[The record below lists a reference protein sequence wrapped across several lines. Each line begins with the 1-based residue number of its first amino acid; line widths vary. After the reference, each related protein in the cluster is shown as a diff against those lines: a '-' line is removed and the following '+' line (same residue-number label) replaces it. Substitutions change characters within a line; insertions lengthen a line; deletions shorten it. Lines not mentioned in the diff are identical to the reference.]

1 MSRVSALTEWISRTG
16 CFAIVCI
23 LPWSM
28 SARPQSPAP
37 APAPPT
43 ASVSA
48 PAPAPAP
55 ATASAP
61 TASIESLAWMVGA
74 WTGKMGRAGIEEHWI
89 PPAGKTMMAVART
102 VVGDRTVAFEFL
114 RIEQR
119 PDAIVYVAQPGGRP
133 PTEFRLT
140 ASTPTSATFEN
151 PQHDHP
157 KLIRYTKEGES
168 TLIAEIEGDEKGKR
182 VSQRFVFKK

>member
-1 MSRVSALTEWISRTG
+1 MRRVSALTGWTG

-28 SARPQSPAP
+28 AAGLKTQTPAP
-37 APAPPT
+37 AKPAI
-43 ASVSA
+43 
-48 PAPAPAP
+48 
-55 ATASAP
+55 
-61 TASIESLAWMVGA
+61 SIESLSWMTGA
-74 WTGKMGRAGIEEHWI
+74 WTGTMGKAGIEEHWI

-119 PDAIVYVAQPGGRP
+119 PDAIVYIAQPGGRP

-140 ASTPTSATFEN
+140 ASTPMSATFEN

-157 KLIRYTKEGES
+157 KLIRYTKEGEG

>member
-1 MSRVSALTEWISRTG
+1 MRRLLVRAAWIGSV
-16 CFAIVCI
+16 AIVCL

-28 SARPQSPAP
+28 SAAPQTPPSASVTAP
-37 APAPPT
+37 AM
-43 ASVSA
+43 
-48 PAPAPAP
+48 
-55 ATASAP
+55 
-61 TASIESLAWMVGA
+61 SIESLSWMVGA
-74 WTGKMGRAGIEEHWI
+74 WTGKMGKAGIEEHWI

-119 PDAIVYVAQPGGRP
+119 PDAIVYIAQPNGRP

-151 PQHDHP
+151 PQHDNP
-157 KLIRYTKEGES
+157 KIIRYSKEGES

>member
-1 MSRVSALTEWISRTG
+1 MRRVSALTGWPG
-16 CFAIVCI
+16 CFAIVCM
-23 LPWSM
+23 LPWM
-28 SARPQSPAP
+28 SAGPSPLISAPASASAQAAPAAP
-37 APAPPT
+37 AP
-43 ASVSA
+43 V
-48 PAPAPAP
+48 
-55 ATASAP
+55 
-61 TASIESLAWMVGA
+61 ASIESLSWMAGG

-119 PDAIVYVAQPGGRP
+119 PDAIVYIAQPGGRP

-151 PQHDHP
+151 PQHDNP
-157 KLIRYTKEGES
+157 KLIRYTREGEG

>member
-1 MSRVSALTEWISRTG
+1 MRVVSALTGWTG
-16 CFAIVCI
+16 CFAIVCM

-28 SARPQSPAP
+28 STGLSTQTPAP
-37 APAPPT
+37 APAQ
-43 ASVSA
+43 
-48 PAPAPAP
+48 

-61 TASIESLAWMVGA
+61 APSIESLSWLVGA

-89 PPAGKTMMAVART
+89 PPAGKTMMGVGRT
-102 VVGDRTVAFEFL
+102 VVGDRTVGFEFF

-119 PDAIVYVAQPGGRP
+119 PDAIVYIAQPGGRP

-157 KLIRYTKEGES
+157 KIIRYMKEGEG
-168 TLIAEIEGDEKGKR
+168 TLIAEIEGDEKGKHLTE
-182 VSQRFVFKK
+182 RFVFKK

>member
-1 MSRVSALTEWISRTG
+1 MRRAPGSTGWMG
-16 CFAIVCI
+16 CFAIVCM
-23 LPWSM
+23 LPWSISTGRPEPASPAA
-28 SARPQSPAP
+28 SAQAP
-37 APAPPT
+37 APAQQ
-43 ASVSA
+43 A
-48 PAPAPAP
+48 PA
-55 ATASAP
+55 
-61 TASIESLAWMVGA
+61 ASIDSLSWMVGS
-74 WTGKMGRAGIEEHWI
+74 WTGTMGRAGIEEHWI

-119 PDAIVYVAQPGGRP
+119 SDSIVYIAQPGGRP

-140 ASTPTSATFEN
+140 TSTPTSATFEN
-151 PQHDHP
+151 PQHDNP
-157 KLIRYTKEGES
+157 KIIRYTKEGES

>member
-1 MSRVSALTEWISRTG
+1 MERVPVMNGRIG
-16 CFAIVCI
+16 CVAIVCM

-28 SARPQSPAP
+28 PGLSGVRTSASASSQAASASAAPAQATSAAP
-37 APAPPT
+37 APA
-43 ASVSA
+43 
-48 PAPAPAP
+48 
-55 ATASAP
+55 
-61 TASIESLAWMVGA
+61 ASIDSLSWMAGA
-74 WTGKMGRAGIEEHWI
+74 WTGKMGKAGIEEHWI

-119 PDAIVYVAQPGGRP
+119 PDAIVYIAQPGGRP

-151 PQHDHP
+151 PRHDHP
-157 KLIRYTKEGES
+157 KLIRYSRQDEN
-168 TLIAEIEGDEKGKR
+168 TLVAEIEGDEQGKR
-182 VSQRFVFKK
+182 VSQRFVFQK

>member
-1 MSRVSALTEWISRTG
+1 MRRVSALTEWTG
-16 CFAIVCI
+16 CFAIVCM
-23 LPWSM
+23 LPFSM
-28 SARPQSPAP
+28 SARPQAP
-37 APAPPT
+37 APAST
-43 ASVSA
+43 AS
-48 PAPAPAP
+48 AP
-55 ATASAP
+55 ATAAP
-61 TASIESLAWMVGA
+61 SPAASIESLSWMAGA

-89 PPAGKTMMAVART
+89 PPAGKMMMAVSRT

-140 ASTPTSATFEN
+140 ASTTTSATFEN

-157 KLIRYTKEGES
+157 KLIRYTKEGAS

-182 VSQRFVFKK
+182 VAQRFVFKK

>member
-1 MSRVSALTEWISRTG
+1 MRPVSALIRSTG
-16 CFAIVCI
+16 CFAIVCM

-28 SARPQSPAP
+28 SAGLTTRTQT
-37 APAPPT
+37 PT
-43 ASVSA
+43 SA
-48 PAPAPAP
+48 PAPAASAAP
-55 ATASAP
+55 A
-61 TASIESLAWMVGA
+61 ASIDSLSWMVGS
-74 WTGKMGRAGIEEHWI
+74 WTGKMGKAGIEEHWI
-89 PPAGKTMMAVART
+89 PPAGKMMLAVART
-102 VVGDRTVAFEFL
+102 VVGDRTVAFEFI

-119 PDAIVYVAQPGGRP
+119 PDAIVYIAQPSGRP
-133 PTEFRLT
+133 PTEFPLT

-157 KLIRYTKEGES
+157 KLIRYTKEGEG

>member
-1 MSRVSALTEWISRTG
+1 MKSVSALTGWTG
-16 CFAIVCI
+16 CFAIVCM

-28 SARPQSPAP
+28 STGSNVQTPAP
-37 APAPPT
+37 APAAAAAT
-43 ASVSA
+43 A
-48 PAPAPAP
+48 PAPA
-55 ATASAP
+55 
-61 TASIESLAWMVGA
+61 ASIESLSWMAGA
-74 WTGKMGRAGIEEHWI
+74 WTGKMGRASIEEHWI

-102 VVGDRTVAFEFL
+102 VAGDRTVAFEFL

-119 PDAIVYVAQPGGRP
+119 PDAIVYIAQPGGRP

-140 ASTPTSATFEN
+140 ASTATSATFEN

-157 KLIRYTKEGES
+157 KMIRYMTEGEG
-168 TLIAEIEGDEKGKR
+168 TLIAEVEGDEKGKR

>member
-1 MSRVSALTEWISRTG
+1 MRRVSALTEWTG
-16 CFAIVCI
+16 CFAIVCM

-28 SARPQSPAP
+28 SARPQAPAPAASAAVKAPAAPAAAASPAP
-37 APAPPT
+37 A
-43 ASVSA
+43 
-48 PAPAPAP
+48 
-55 ATASAP
+55 
-61 TASIESLAWMVGA
+61 ASIESLAWMAGA

-89 PPAGKTMMAVART
+89 PPAGKTMMAVSRT

-140 ASTPTSATFEN
+140 ASTSTSATFEN

-157 KLIRYTKEGES
+157 KLIRYTKDGES

-182 VSQRFVFKK
+182 VAQRFVFKK

>member
-1 MSRVSALTEWISRTG
+1 MRPVSASTLSRWTG
-16 CFAIVCI
+16 CFAIVYI

-28 SARPQSPAP
+28 SAGLTTQTPAP
-37 APAPPT
+37 AS
-43 ASVSA
+43 ASASA
-48 PAPAPAP
+48 PAAPAAP
-55 ATASAP
+55 A
-61 TASIESLAWMVGA
+61 ASIDSLSWMVGS
-74 WTGKMGRAGIEEHWI
+74 WTGKMGKAGIEEHWI

-102 VVGDRTVAFEFL
+102 IVGDRTVAFEFL

-119 PDAIVYVAQPGGRP
+119 ADAIVYIAQPGGRP

>member
-1 MSRVSALTEWISRTG
+1 MRRVSALTGWTG
-16 CFAIVCI
+16 CFAIVCM

-28 SARPQSPAP
+28 STGVKTQTPPPA
-37 APAPPT
+37 
-43 ASVSA
+43 SA
-48 PAPAPAP
+48 PAAAAPA
-55 ATASAP
+55 
-61 TASIESLAWMVGA
+61 ASIESLSWMAGA
-74 WTGKMGRAGIEEHWI
+74 WTGKMGRADIEEHWI

-119 PDAIVYVAQPGGRP
+119 PDAIVYIAQPGGRP

-157 KLIRYTKEGES
+157 KLIRYTKEGEG

>member
-1 MSRVSALTEWISRTG
+1 MKRVSALTGWTG
-16 CFAIVCI
+16 CFAIVCM

-28 SARPQSPAP
+28 STGMMTQ
-37 APAPPT
+37 T
-43 ASVSA
+43 
-48 PAPAPAP
+48 PAP

-61 TASIESLAWMVGA
+61 AAAAPAASIESLSWMAGG
-74 WTGKMGRAGIEEHWI
+74 WTGKLGKASIEEHWI

-119 PDAIVYVAQPGGRP
+119 PDAIVYIAQPGGRP

-157 KLIRYTKEGES
+157 KVIRYMKEGEG

>member
-1 MSRVSALTEWISRTG
+1 MRRVSALTGWTG
-16 CFAIVCI
+16 CFAIVCM

-28 SARPQSPAP
+28 SAGLKVQTPTPPAAAATAP
-37 APAPPT
+37 A
-43 ASVSA
+43 
-48 PAPAPAP
+48 
-55 ATASAP
+55 
-61 TASIESLAWMVGA
+61 ASIESLSWMTGA

-89 PPAGKTMMAVART
+89 APAGKTMMAVART
-102 VVGDRTVAFEFL
+102 IAGDRTVAFEFL

-119 PDAIVYVAQPGGRP
+119 PDAIVYIAQPGGRP

-151 PQHDHP
+151 PQHDNP
-157 KLIRYTKEGES
+157 KLIRYTKEGDG

>member
-1 MSRVSALTEWISRTG
+1 MTRVPGSTNWIG
-16 CFAIVCI
+16 CFAIVCM

-28 SARPQSPAP
+28 SAGHQ
-37 APAPPT
+37 
-43 ASVSA
+43 
-48 PAPAPAP
+48 APAP
-55 ATASAP
+55 ATASTQP
-61 TASIESLAWMVGA
+61 TASAQPPAASIDSLSWMAGA

-119 PDAIVYVAQPGGRP
+119 PDAIVYIAQPGGRP

-151 PQHDHP
+151 PQHDNP
-157 KLIRYTKEGES
+157 KVIRYTKEGEG

>member
-1 MSRVSALTEWISRTG
+1 MRPVSALTGWTG
-16 CFAIVCI
+16 CFAIVCM

-28 SARPQSPAP
+28 SVGLNTQTPTPAT
-37 APAPPT
+37 PT
-43 ASVSA
+43 AAA
-48 PAPAPAP
+48 PTAP
-55 ATASAP
+55 ATPA
-61 TASIESLAWMVGA
+61 ASIDSLSWMVGS
-74 WTGKMGRAGIEEHWI
+74 WTGKMGKAGIEEHWI

-119 PDAIVYVAQPGGRP
+119 PDAIVYIAQPGGRP

-157 KLIRYTKEGES
+157 KLIRYTKEGEG

>member
-1 MSRVSALTEWISRTG
+1 MRRVSALPGSIG
-16 CFAIVCI
+16 CFAIVCM

-28 SARPQSPAP
+28 AAGPKTQTPAAAAAP
-37 APAPPT
+37 AAT
-43 ASVSA
+43 
-48 PAPAPAP
+48 AP
-55 ATASAP
+55 AT
-61 TASIESLAWMVGA
+61 SIDSLSWMAGS
-74 WTGKMGRAGIEEHWI
+74 WKGTMGRAGIEEHWI
-89 PPAGKTMMAVART
+89 PPAGKMMMAVSRT

-119 PDAIVYVAQPGGRP
+119 ADAIVYVAQPGGRP

-140 ASTPTSATFEN
+140 SSTATSATFEN

-157 KLIRYTKEGES
+157 KLIRYTREGEG

-182 VSQRFVFKK
+182 VSQRFVFKQ

>member
-1 MSRVSALTEWISRTG
+1 MFRDRLHAAVVDVRGLEVRKTSR
-16 CFAIVCI
+16 
-23 LPWSM
+23 LP
-28 SARPQSPAP
+28 RAP
-37 APAPPT
+37 A
-43 ASVSA
+43 V
-48 PAPAPAP
+48 
-55 ATASAP
+55 
-61 TASIESLAWMVGA
+61 SIESLSWMVGA
-74 WTGKMGRAGIEEHWI
+74 WTGKMGKAGIEEHWI

-119 PDAIVYVAQPGGRP
+119 PDAIVYIAQPGGRP

-157 KLIRYTKEGES
+157 ETHSLHERRGGH
-168 TLIAEIEGDEKGKR
+168 ADRRNRG
-182 VSQRFVFKK
+182 

>member
-1 MSRVSALTEWISRTG
+1 MRVVSALTGWTG
-16 CFAIVCI
+16 CFAIVCM

-28 SARPQSPAP
+28 STGLSTQTPAP
-37 APAPPT
+37 A
-43 ASVSA
+43 
-48 PAPAPAP
+48 
-55 ATASAP
+55 ASAQASP
-61 TASIESLAWMVGA
+61 AASIESLSWMAGA
-74 WTGKMGRAGIEEHWI
+74 WTGKMGRASIEEHWI
-89 PPAGKTMMAVART
+89 APAGKTMMAVSRT

-119 PDAIVYVAQPGGRP
+119 PDAIVYIAQPGGGP

-140 ASTPTSATFEN
+140 ASTATSATFEN
-151 PQHDHP
+151 PQHDNP
-157 KLIRYTKEGES
+157 KVIRYMKDGEG

>member
-1 MSRVSALTEWISRTG
+1 MRRVSALTGWTG
-16 CFAIVCI
+16 CFAIVCM

-28 SARPQSPAP
+28 SMSTGVNTQTPGPAT
-37 APAPPT
+37 AT
-43 ASVSA
+43 ASVPAASA
-48 PAPAPAP
+48 PA
-55 ATASAP
+55 
-61 TASIESLAWMVGA
+61 ASIDSLSWMAGG
-74 WTGKMGRAGIEEHWI
+74 WTGKMGKAHIEEHWI

-119 PDAIVYVAQPGGRP
+119 PDAIVYIAQPGGRP

-140 ASTPTSATFEN
+140 ASTATSATFEN

-157 KLIRYTKEGES
+157 KLIRYTKEGEG